1 MDDSEEDEFD
11 PTDSDDIEDY
21 NSFDGS
27 DNEDS
32 WCVPNDNDE
41 GIIYLKIF
49 CLSNNIL
56 IFGLQLKLKLKR

>member
-41 GIIYLKIF
+41 GIIYLKTF
-49 CLSNNIL
+49 CLSNNIFIL
-56 IFGLQLKLKLKR
+56 SLQLKLKLKR